1 MNVNYYRGKLNTKVN
16 LRIQR
21 AGVSNP
27 IDLSAERKAIK
38 VPLISSTILK
48 APPSLPGVDSIL
60 AIRVRAFSSNTA
72 AEVADALLKSDANS
86 DRLILIDLRGN
97 GGGLLQGA
105 IETAGLF
112 LAPGKIV
119 VFQVGKDGLAET
131 KGVLPASTGNG
142 AIAADMTS
150 PMLILVDGDTASAAE
165 VFSAALQEAGRAVL
179 AGQKTFGKGV
189 IQTLTPLRQGGMAV
203 TIARYETPLHHD
215 INKVGIPPNVLI
227 ECKEPL
233 EKVDACIARIP
244 PADIKQLLSSIKK

>member
-1 MNVNYYRGKLNTKVN
+1 M
-16 LRIQR
+16 RIQR
-21 AGVSNP
+21 AGVTGP
-27 IDLSAERKAIK
+27 IDISAERKAIK

-48 APPSLPGVDSIL
+48 APPALQGIDSVI

-72 AEVADALLKSDANS
+72 AEVADALLKVDTSSDH
-86 DRLILIDLRGN
+86 LILIDLRGN

-131 KGVLPASTGNG
+131 KGVLPASSGNG

-150 PMLILVDGDTASAAE
+150 PMIILVDGDTASAAE

-189 IQTLTPLRQGGMAV
+189 IQTLAPLKQGGMAV
-203 TIARYETPLHHD
+203 TIARYETPLRRD
-215 INKVGIPPNVLI
+215 INKVGIPPNVII
-227 ECKEPL
+227 ECKEPF
-233 EKVDACIARIP
+233 EKVDACLARIP
-244 PADIKQLLSSIKK
+244 PTDIIQLLSKKK